1 MGNIIHQHCYYNP
14 DEQNLDKLSRIIYIN
29 DLKLREKNT
38 VEVEK
43 IIENEI
49 IKKDIE
55 KNEDNINKPSQIST
69 AMVSKKN
76 SSKNI
81 TKVKK
86 FPEEEKYIDTEI
98 IINEKELNNQVEK
111 IQRVFRKTL
120 ERRIENTEKFD
131 GDKYLNVETTNQEIS
146 NNEKRYSGSFAG
158 EHLTLKKSELE
169 KDLKVSDEYTI
180 FNTHSHNNF
189 HDPTKKLNYS
199 FGKNSSTFTDISL
212 PFINEISEISSL
224 QKGNFITKKKKFK
237 FYGKHNSKGRKEGF
251 GLIKWEDG
259 SILKANFTDSKI
271 NGIASFYDS
280 TSNSMFSGYYI
291 DNCPKGFGI
300 YKKDNVKIIGDS
312 WFKNNVK
319 KLGIEVWFDDNYYQG
334 ELNKSIKNGIGLY
347 RWPDG
352 TLYLGEWKN
361 NKMDGVGLTKYS
373 NDCVYVGEYKEGLIN
388 GWGEFL
394 WADLKYYCGNYH
406 NEVKEGFGIFVW
418 NFTNLNAYV
427 GFWENGKQN
436 GIGIQLYNDKER
448 IGYFKD
454 GRRTLLLN
462 GPWEIID
469 YLKPEQF
476 KYQKFMEMNSRH
488 LFKFVYNLKNNE
500 ILKENSVMFH

>member
-131 GDKYLNVETTNQEIS
+131 GDKYLNVETTDQEIS

-224 QKGNFITKKKKFK
+224 QKGNFITKKKK
-237 FYGKHNSKGRKEGF
+237 
-251 GLIKWEDG
+251 I
-259 SILKANFTDSKI
+259 
-271 NGIASFYDS
+271 
-280 TSNSMFSGYYI
+280 
-291 DNCPKGFGI
+291 
-300 YKKDNVKIIGDS
+300 
-312 WFKNNVK
+312 
-319 KLGIEVWFDDNYYQG
+319 
-334 ELNKSIKNGIGLY
+334 
-347 RWPDG
+347 
-352 TLYLGEWKN
+352 
-361 NKMDGVGLTKYS
+361 
-373 NDCVYVGEYKEGLIN
+373 
-388 GWGEFL
+388 
-394 WADLKYYCGNYH
+394 
-406 NEVKEGFGIFVW
+406 
-418 NFTNLNAYV
+418 
-427 GFWENGKQN
+427 
-436 GIGIQLYNDKER
+436 
-448 IGYFKD
+448 
-454 GRRTLLLN
+454 
-462 GPWEIID
+462 
-469 YLKPEQF
+469 
-476 KYQKFMEMNSRH
+476 
-488 LFKFVYNLKNNE
+488 
-500 ILKENSVMFH
+500 